1 VLSRLK
7 ARVHAAT
14 VLLLLVTAAPLW
26 AAGPAPVAG
35 ETMQRGPNRAEVTR
49 AIKSV
54 KADPNLAPER
64 TIRTLRWVTKS
75 DPAPTDTPNSL
86 EWLVQLIGWFAQT
99 ARIVV
104 WVAVALLAG
113 LLVVFVLR
121 LIQERA
127 PAAKLSRKA
136 APTHVQDL
144 DIRPESLPENIGAA
158 ARTLWD
164 GGDHR
169 AALSLL
175 YRGLLSRL
183 VHVHNI
189 PIRDSSTEG
198 DTLQL
203 TAARLGE
210 DKRNYVTRLIR
221 IWQHAVYGGQQPE
234 TGSLY
239 VLCDEFA
246 PALDAI

>member
-1 VLSRLK
+1 MLSRLR
-7 ARVHAAT
+7 ASIHAAT
-14 VLLLLVTAAPLW
+14 VLLLLATAAPLR
-26 AAGPAPVAG
+26 AAGPASQVA
-35 ETMQRGPNRAEVTR
+35 ETTQRGPNRAEVTR

-54 KADPNLAPER
+54 EADPNLAPER

-75 DPAPTDTPNSL
+75 DPAPPDTHNPL
-86 EWLVQLIGWFAQT
+86 EWLVQLMGWFAQS
-99 ARIVV
+99 ARLVV

-113 LLVVFVLR
+113 LLVIFVLR

-127 PAAKLSRKA
+127 PAAKLSRKVT
-136 APTHVQDL
+136 PTHVQDL
-144 DIRPESLPENIGAA
+144 DIRPESLPGNIGAA

-164 GGDHR
+164 SGDHR

-203 TAARLGE
+203 TAARLRE

-234 TGSLY
+234 TGSLH
-239 VLCDEFA
+239 VLCEEFA
-246 PALDAI
+246 PALDAV